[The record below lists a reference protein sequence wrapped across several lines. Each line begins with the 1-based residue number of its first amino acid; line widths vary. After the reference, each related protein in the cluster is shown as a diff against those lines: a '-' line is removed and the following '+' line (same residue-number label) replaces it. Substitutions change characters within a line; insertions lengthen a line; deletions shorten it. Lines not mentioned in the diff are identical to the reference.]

1 MNFPPL
7 KNVDFAP
14 FLDVVNQ
21 VKGHLT
27 NAVGKINDPAVRD
40 MFSGLLKEMESNQVK
55 LEVEAPQWK
64 ARMQAKYAKVIDG
77 FSEATTK
84 KDALLGQLQTLQA
97 DIGVKIEEA
106 KAQAAEA
113 AKKPR
118 KVAPRPRVRQ
128 GGESTL
134 QELSPGKILREWL
147 MPSPSAAK
155 KAPSPHISGNI
166 WENWGPLSS
175 APPTPE
181 EEDSQDQDSDY
192 PVG

>member
-64 ARMQAKYAKVIDG
+64 ARMQAKYAKVIAG
-77 FSEATTK
+77 FGEATTK
-84 KDALLGQLQTLQA
+84 KDALLGQLKTLEA
-97 DIGVKIEEA
+97 DIDVKIASARALAVEVA
-106 KAQAAEA
+106 KRP
-113 AKKPR
+113 KR
-118 KVAPRPRVRQ
+118 VMPRPRVRQ

-134 QELSPGKILREWL
+134 QELSPGKILRDWL
-147 MPSPSAAK
+147 MPSPSASK

>member
-14 FLDVVNQ
+14 FLNVVTQ

-27 NAVGKINDPAVRD
+27 EAISEVTDPELRD
-40 MFSGLLKEMESNQVK
+40 MFSGILKEMESAQVK

-64 ARMQAKYAKVIDG
+64 SRMQANYAKVIDG
-77 FSEATTK
+77 FGEATIK
-84 KDALLGQLQTLQA
+84 KDALLAQLKTLEA
-97 DIGVKIEEA
+97 DIDVKIASARALAVEVA
-106 KAQAAEA
+106 KRP
-113 AKKPR
+113 KR
-118 KVAPRPRVRQ
+118 VMPRPRVRQ

-134 QELSPGKILREWL
+134 QELSPGKILRDWL
-147 MPSPSAAK
+147 MPSPSASK

>member
-27 NAVGKINDPAVRD
+27 NAIGQINDPELRD

-77 FSEATTK
+77 FGEATTK
-84 KDALLGQLQTLQA
+84 KDALLSQLQTLQA

-118 KVAPRPRVRQ
+118 RVAPRPRPLNA
-128 GGESTL
+128 GKTTPALHLSSGETLRALLMARTVIHSST
-134 QELSPGKILREWL
+134 
-147 MPSPSAAK
+147 
-155 KAPSPHISGNI
+155 PHVSGNI
-166 WENWGPLSS
+166 WENWPSK
-175 APPTPE
+175 
-181 EEDSQDQDSDY
+181 
-192 PVG
+192 